1 MTKLTK
7 ISLVTAV
14 ALMGISSTACGAS
27 IADKLTFKGEISY
40 TMEQNLKDDV
50 DHKEEAQHDI
60 DVRVQADF
68 KVNDNFTVTA
78 RLDELNDDDTDANP
92 NEFTTEEKTVKDK
105 DGKDVKIK
113 IPAESKTKNSSALQ
127 PEIDQV
133 YVTYKKDA
141 LKSMVGLQK
150 ISAPRL
156 HDSANGD
163 GAIVE
168 YKLSDAAVLN
178 GGYFYTTEMTSSE
191 VSGGKQAL
199 LTDNIVSLGLN
210 GKIDIVNYGLTYAM
224 IKDSSKSTTND
235 GTEKDNG
242 AKIVDA
248 LVGVNLGFASLELAN
263 TSKSYDAVV
272 GTGKDQKLTKATLK
286 GKAGD
291 VNYSLAYAVTGKD
304 GGEVSL
310 DNQDDAPVHLLLN
323 SVSTYNFI
331 DAKAIYASVG
341 SKFADDYT
349 AKFEYMTIESDI
361 VTGEA
366 TNFKDYKEA
375 KEYQLKIENNI
386 DKNFTVWV
394 NYNDYEI
401 TKLDGAAMKDAVALT
416 LGAKYTF

>member
-92 NEFTTEEKTVKDK
+92 NEEDK
-105 DGKDVKIK
+105 
-113 IPAESKTKNSSALQ
+113 KTKNSSALQ

-178 GGYFYTTEMTSSE
+178 GGYFYTTEMKSSDI
-191 VSGGKQAL
+191 SGGGEKL
-199 LTDNIVSLGLN
+199 ETDNIVSLGLN
-210 GKIDIVNYGLTYAM
+210 GKVDIVNYGLTYAM
-224 IKDSSKSTTND
+224 IKDSSGLPND
-235 GTEKDNG
+235 GTTKDNG

-286 GKAGD
+286 GKVSGID
-291 VNYSLAYAVTGKD
+291 YSLAYAVTGKD

-331 DAKAIYASVG
+331 DAKAIYASIG

-361 VTGEA
+361 TTGET
-366 TNFKDYKEA
+366 TNFKNYKEA

-401 TKLDGAAMKDAVALT
+401 TKLAGTANKDAVALT

>member
-60 DVRVQADF
+60 DVSIEADF

-78 RLDELNDDDTDANP
+78 RLDELNDDDTDASISDA
-92 NEFTTEEKTVKDK
+92 KD
-105 DGKDVKIK
+105 I
-113 IPAESKTKNSSALQ
+113 KNSSALQ

-156 HDSANGD
+156 HDKANGD

-286 GKAGD
+286 GKVSGID
-291 VNYSLAYAVTGKD
+291 YSLAYAVTGKD

-331 DAKAIYASVG
+331 DAKAIYASIG

-401 TKLDGAAMKDAVALT
+401 TKLDGTAKKDAVALT